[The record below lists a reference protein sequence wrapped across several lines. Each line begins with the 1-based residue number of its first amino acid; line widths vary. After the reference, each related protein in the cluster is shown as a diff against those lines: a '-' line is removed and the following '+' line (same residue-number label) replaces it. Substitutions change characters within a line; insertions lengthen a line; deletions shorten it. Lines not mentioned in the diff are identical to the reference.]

1 MAKEEKKGDKKI
13 LKKLTVLL
21 WVGFVLIFVGF
32 PVYIWAV
39 SSNMSNLFGELPSYS
54 QLENPEQNLSSLL
67 FSADDEILGAY
78 YRDNRKPVTY
88 DQLGP
93 NLINAL
99 KATEDIRFNNHSGI
113 DLRSMLR
120 AAFGVLTFNP
130 QGGGSTVTQQLA
142 KNLFDTRVI
151 EEDEKGKLEGI
162 NRMLDQL
169 IYKTKEWILAVRL
182 ERSYTKDEL
191 MAMYFN
197 QVSFGNNT
205 FGIQSAAESFFN
217 KKPKELNVEEA
228 AVLVGLQKAVTRY
241 NPIRNPENSKARRN
255 VVLNQMVRYGYL
267 EKAAYDTLAP
277 QDIVLD
283 YNAQDQNFGPGQYFR
298 AEVQKD
304 LIVIARDLGYD
315 LFADGLKIYTTIDS
329 RMQRYAEQ
337 AVDSTM
343 RQVQANFFNSLK
355 DGNGNM
361 REPWIDSD
369 GRVIKDF
376 LQDQVLPRTERYRS
390 LEKEYGKGS
399 DSIDY
404 YLNKKVPMKVF
415 SWKGEIDTV
424 MSPMD
429 SLKYYKHFLQ
439 AGFMAADPHN
449 GEIKAWVGGIDYKY
463 FKFDH
468 VRLGKRQ
475 AGSLFKPFLYATAVE
490 KGFSP
495 CYEFED
501 QPITIKIAG
510 QNSWSP
516 QNSDNKFTG
525 EKMTM
530 KTAMAKSVN
539 SISARVMDIVKP
551 DNVSKMAGRLGVE
564 SKIDPYYSIAL
575 GTVDVSVK
583 EMVSAFGTFANKGTH
598 IEAHYVTKIED
609 RFGNVI
615 WSKVPQKKR
624 AISEDVA
631 YVMLNM
637 LQENTTNGSGI
648 RLWSEYKITNFNQT
662 ENSVGSKT
670 GTTQNASDG
679 WFMAVTKDL
688 VAGAWVGGDDRAIH
702 FRSWP
707 DGQGARTALPIVG
720 RFFEKVYKDTSINL
734 QKGVFER
741 PANLQ
746 MEIDCQKFQDILA
759 PQDTTS
765 GSTIYDPEIY

>member
-1 MAKEEKKGDKKI
+1 
-13 LKKLTVLL
+13 
-21 WVGFVLIFVGF
+21 
-32 PVYIWAV
+32 
-39 SSNMSNLFGELPSYS
+39 
-54 QLENPEQNLSSLL
+54 
-67 FSADDEILGAY
+67 
-78 YRDNRKPVTY
+78 
-88 DQLGP
+88 
-93 NLINAL
+93 
-99 KATEDIRFNNHSGI
+99 
-113 DLRSMLR
+113 
-120 AAFGVLTFNP
+120 
-130 QGGGSTVTQQLA
+130 
-142 KNLFDTRVI
+142 
-151 EEDEKGKLEGI
+151 
-162 NRMLDQL
+162 
-169 IYKTKEWILAVRL
+169 
-182 ERSYTKDEL
+182 
-191 MAMYFN
+191 
-197 QVSFGNNT
+197 
-205 FGIQSAAESFFN
+205 
-217 KKPKELNVEEA
+217 
-228 AVLVGLQKAVTRY
+228 
-241 NPIRNPENSKARRN
+241 
-255 VVLNQMVRYGYL
+255 
-267 EKAAYDTLAP
+267 
-277 QDIVLD
+277 
-283 YNAQDQNFGPGQYFR
+283 
-298 AEVQKD
+298 
-304 LIVIARDLGYD
+304 
-315 LFADGLKIYTTIDS
+315 
-329 RMQRYAEQ
+329 
-337 AVDSTM
+337 
-343 RQVQANFFNSLK
+343 
-355 DGNGNM
+355 
-361 REPWIDSD
+361 
-369 GRVIKDF
+369 
-376 LQDQVLPRTERYRS
+376 
-390 LEKEYGKGS
+390 
-399 DSIDY
+399 
-404 YLNKKVPMKVF
+404 
-415 SWKGEIDTV
+415 
-424 MSPMD
+424 
-429 SLKYYKHFLQ
+429 
-439 AGFMAADPHN
+439 MAADPHN
-449 GEIKAWVGGIDYKY
+449 GEIKAWVGGINYEY

-501 QPITIKIAG
+501 QPITIKISG

-516 QNSDNKFTG
+516 QNSDNKFSG

-564 SKIDPYYSIAL
+564 SEIGPFYSIAL

-662 ENSVGSKT
+662 ENSIGSKT

-702 FRSWP
+702 FRNWP

-734 QKGVFER
+734 QKGIFER
-741 PANLQ
+741 PTNLQ
-746 MEIDCQKFQDILA
+746 MEIDCQKFQDILV